1 MAISAFA
8 GEHIFTNPAL
18 HLFQEP
24 ALCIFLIGHIS
35 PLSVSAGNALLMHF
49 PAVYIIY
56 HIIKSQIHP
65 AF

>member
-18 HLFQEP
+18 HLFQGL

-35 PLSVSAGNALLMHF
+35 PLSLFLPETLFLCIFLL
-49 PAVYIIY
+49 YIKF
-56 HIIKSQIHP
+56 IIS
-65 AF
+65 